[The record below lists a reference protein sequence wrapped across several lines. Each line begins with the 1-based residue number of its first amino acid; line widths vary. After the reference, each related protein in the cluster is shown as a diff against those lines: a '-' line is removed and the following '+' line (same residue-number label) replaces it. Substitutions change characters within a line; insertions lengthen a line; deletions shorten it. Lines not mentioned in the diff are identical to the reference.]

1 VRAKP
6 FSKAECRA
14 LERRAGSWPKEDT
27 YAFVELL
34 VMDDLLA
41 TIRSLRRELALVK
54 RGYWLHDPL
63 AIHGEKALLMKDAN
77 AIQDRREGKK

>member
-1 VRAKP
+1 MRAKP
-6 FSKAECRA
+6 FSKAECDGVGKVI
-14 LERRAGSWPKEDT
+14 GSIDPLD
-27 YAFVELL
+27 AR
-34 VMDDLLA
+34 LLA